1 MNKLIFGDCL
11 EKMQQIPD
19 DSINLILCD
28 LPYGTTKCKWDST
41 ISLDK
46 LWSQYKRI
54 LNKESGVV
62 VLFADQ
68 PFTSLLVT
76 SNLNWFKYE
85 FIWKKDKTTGYLNAN
100 YRPMKCSEDILI
112 FSPAN
117 ASPSSKNK
125 SNMTYNPQGLIP
137 KKVIK
142 KNSEKRIGK
151 MLNQKHHLGKNQILS
166 DTEYT
171 QEFTN
176 YPIEIIEF
184 KHENDTQ
191 HPTQKPVAI
200 CEYLIKTFS
209 NEGEIVL
216 DNCMGSGTTGLAC
229 KKTNRRFIGIENE
242 KKYFEI
248 AETRLSNL
256 CFQSSLF

>member
-1 MNKLIFGDCL
+1 
-11 EKMQQIPD
+11 
-19 DSINLILCD
+19 
-28 LPYGTTKCKWDST
+28 
-41 ISLDK
+41 
-46 LWSQYKRI
+46 
-54 LNKESGVV
+54 
-62 VLFADQ
+62 LFADQ

-76 SNLNWFKYE
+76 SKLDWFKFE
-85 FIWKKDKTTGYLNAN
+85 FIWKKEKTKGFLNAN
-100 YRPMKCSEDILI
+100 YRPMKCTEDILV

-125 SNMTYNPQGLIP
+125 NNMTYNPQGLIP

-191 HPTQKPVAI
+191 HPTQKPVLV

-209 NEGEIVL
+209 NKGEIVL
-216 DNCMGSGTTGLAC
+216 DNCMGSGTSGVAC
-229 KKTNRRFIGIENE
+229 MKTDRQFIGIEKE
-242 KKYFEI
+242 KKYFKI
-248 AETRLSNL
+248 ACERIKN
-256 CFQSSLF
+256 QIYQPSLFE